1 MDTLARIGRLS
12 TSPVV
17 TDPSRCQREE
27 VLKRVEMEKIVRAN
41 TKQHETETER
51 QGSGRRRNNFITGA
65 RHVISISKNHVQM

>member
-17 TDPSRCQREE
+17 TSPSRCQQREE
-27 VLKRVEMEKIVRAN
+27 VLKRVEIEKIVRAN

-65 RHVISISKNHVQM
+65 RKNHVQM